1 LRVTFPKGREKPPSQ
16 GTSKL
21 PIAGKPQNKGKK
33 EKTEKMF
40 GYISK
45 KKGKAKPGLL
55 IKRGS
60 RPVLYLHKLETMITK

>member
-1 LRVTFPKGREKPPSQ
+1 VLLFPREEKNLHPKVRVNYLSRVNHKTK
-16 GTSKL
+16 
-21 PIAGKPQNKGKK
+21 AKK
-33 EKTEKMF
+33 KKQRK
-40 GYISK
+40 YSVIYPR